1 MKKLTSLKDMMSK
14 LVAEATINYPSDEA
28 VPIIDFTHNIL
39 FNGQEILFPQQR
51 TVLKT
56 FYGEEL
62 LPIEEDILNTWKEED
77 KTNWVKDRKYKDLIL
92 EVGRGG
98 CPCGN
103 ELIYTTKGIMTYEQA
118 LLLYEQEDN
127 FGICTYDEQTS
138 TSHITTN
145 FKLWDKGILSA
156 CTVYTESGRK
166 ESNTTNHQYQTLR
179 DGQVSWVEVK
189 DIKIGDYIKVPIFL
203 PLYGTNDM
211 LSVSTAID
219 IGKTLS
225 ELPNNLAFLRGSLM
239 YVLKAFIASVVITY
253 GSSRLLSTNKDVI
266 EIKYPDQYL
275 LSELQ
280 IFLTL
285 FGIDSFLKGSKLS
298 ITDKISLRR
307 TINTLHETSDD
318 YIQSN
323 LYKFY
328 IPNLPVINFTD
339 IEYKWEQ
346 IAYIS
351 PVFKSSIIG
360 IEVPNTHTV
369 VGTFLS
375 HNSKSLI
382 ATIISAYE
390 FYNLMSLP
398 DPAARYGLISS
409 DPIGIFLIATTETQV
424 KETLFGK
431 LKGYMLNSH
440 YFRTALEQKKIQ
452 ILEKAIKCSSK
463 NIAIY
468 AKHTNSEALVG
479 YNLKCLIL
487 DEVARFSNKINPDGT
502 ITSLADEL
510 WGNVGRA
517 TQRFGEYGKKVAISS
532 AWEWEDP
539 IDRFRKGSF
548 KNPNQIS
555 FSLCTWDLNK
565 RLEASRDACNSDYI
579 DNREKAELE
588 YENIRRTSNSA
599 VFPQKLLEDSSIG
612 FSVIDCVKTELD
624 VETEAGLREYVG
636 LDITR
641 IEKESK
647 YPTFLHIDFATS
659 KDSAGLAFSHPVID
673 GSTFKIHVDGLLKW
687 TPYLTPKGTKR
698 LVYYDSIE
706 TAILTI
712 CQSRNVVA
720 VTFDQWN
727 SQSTIQ
733 RLHSLGIRA
742 FQVSCS
748 RSNQLEY
755 FTLTSTLLQQGVLTL
770 PKDNIF
776 LPSLHSEFG
785 NISIQQSGSI
795 THGIHGKDLADAVVN
810 SVFQCYKYL
819 SNMGFNARN
828 FEQSDIKIIP
838 SNCLISIDHNQYN
851 KAREHIKIGRDLF
864 HKMKTNKII

>member
-1 MKKLTSLKDMMSK
+1 MSK
-14 LVAEATINYPSDEA
+14 LVAEATINYPSDES

-51 TVLKT
+51 AVLKT
-56 FYGEEL
+56 FYGEDL
-62 LPIEEDILNTWKEED
+62 LPIEEDILNAWKEED
-77 KTNWVKDRKYKDLIL
+77 KTNWVKGRKYKDLIL

-98 CPCGN
+98 CPCGY

-127 FGICTYDEQTS
+127 FGICTYDENTS
-138 TSHITTN
+138 TSHITSN
-145 FKLWDKGILSA
+145 FKLWDKGILPA
-156 CTVYTESGRK
+156 ITVYTESGRK
-166 ESNTTNHQYQTLR
+166 ESNTTNHKYQTLR
-179 DGQVSWVEVK
+179 EGKVSWVEVK

-203 PLYGTNDM
+203 PLYGSSDV
-211 LSVSTAID
+211 LSVSEAIN
-219 IGKTLS
+219 IGKELNQ
-225 ELPNNLAFLRGSLM
+225 LPNNLEFLRGSLM

-253 GSSRLLSTNKDVI
+253 GSSKLLPTNEDVI
-266 EIKYPDQYL
+266 DIKYPDQSL
-275 LSELQ
+275 LSEVQ

-285 FGIDSFLKGSKLS
+285 FGVDSTLKGSKLT
-298 ITDKISLRR
+298 ITDKVSLKRI
-307 TINTLHETSDD
+307 INTLHETNDV

-323 LYKFY
+323 LYRFN
-328 IPNLPVINFTD
+328 IPNLPVINFTGV
-339 IEYKWEQ
+339 EYKWEQ
-346 IAYIS
+346 ITYIS
-351 PVFKSSIIG
+351 PVFKSSIVA
-360 IEVPNTHTV
+360 IEVPDTHTV

-390 FYNLMSLP
+390 FYNLMCLP
-398 DPAARYGLISS
+398 DPAASYGLISS

-431 LKGYMLNSH
+431 LKGYMLNSN
-440 YFRTALEQKKIQ
+440 YFKIALEQKKIQ
-452 ILEKAIKCSSK
+452 ILEKAIKCPSK

-479 YNLKCLIL
+479 YNLKCLVL
-487 DEVARFSNKINPDGT
+487 DEVARFSNKINPDST

-517 TQRFGEYGKKVAISS
+517 TQRFGEAGKKVAISS
-532 AWEWEDP
+532 AWQWDDP
-539 IDRFRKGSF
+539 IDRLRKGSL

-565 RLEASRDACNSDYI
+565 RPEASREACDSDYI
-579 DNREKAELE
+579 SDREKAELE
-588 YENIRRTSNSA
+588 YENVRRTSNSA
-599 VFPQKLLEDSSIG
+599 AFPQKLLENSSIG
-612 FSVIDCVKTELD
+612 FSVIDCIKNELD
-624 VETEAGLREYVG
+624 IETEAGLREYVG
-636 LDITR
+636 LDIIR
-641 IEKESK
+641 IEREHK

-659 KDSAGLAFSHPVID
+659 KDSAGLAFSHPVIEN
-673 GSTFKIHVDGLLKW
+673 STFKIHVDGLLKW

-698 LVYYDSIE
+698 LVHYDSIE

-712 CQSRNVVA
+712 CESRNVVA

-755 FTLTSTLLQQGVLTL
+755 FTLTSTLLQQGVLIL
-770 PKDNIF
+770 PKDSSF

-819 SNMGFNARN
+819 SNMGFSASSP
-828 FEQSDIKIIP
+828 EQSDIKIIS
-838 SNCLISIDHNQYN
+838 SNCLVSRDQGKYN